1 MKPGR
6 RIGFVIAATL
16 FGAAVA
22 TTSGPAFAD
31 AIDGNWCAPDGRHL
45 EITGP
50 SITTPGGNRIEGA
63 YGRHS
68 FSYIVPAGETG
79 AGLRVDMDLLGEY
92 DMQLW
97 PKGRDSSGDA
107 QHWKRCAA
115 PTS

>member
-6 RIGFVIAATL
+6 HFCRVVVCAVVAA
-16 FGAAVA
+16 AA
-22 TTSGPAFAD
+22 SPAFAD
-31 AIDGNWCAPDGRHL
+31 AIDGNWCAADGRRL
-45 EITGP
+45 EIAGP
-50 SITTPGGNRIEGA
+50 SIVTPGGNRIDGDYE
-63 YGRHS
+63 RHA

-79 AGLRVDMDLLGEY
+79 AGSRVDMDLLGEY

-97 PKGRDSSGDA
+97 PKGRGAEGDGNGP